1 MSTFPSSPLIVCTS
15 GSFRGEDIFG
25 STATLVDVADP
36 KSGYYLIDGT
46 CSGHIIYL
54 DDTSSHIS
62 CWHDCVAV
70 PVEFI
75 ENLQEVLCAKGI
87 SEEHRRAI
95 ASVFSCIRGGA
106 ASPLRKAAASL
117 LEVVD
122 FGREAD
128 ADKYLESIYG
138 GVAYVGESEN
148 RAAALISLA
157 ATCVEW
163 IGEPDCVDVI
173 LDEAGALLRL
183 GGTSSVSSIAMY
195 AGEVAKVTVLDWE
208 KWRALV
214 TLAAR
219 SVAWASAIIASE
231 DDM

>member
-15 GSFRGEDIFG
+15 GSFRGEDISG
-25 STATLVDVADP
+25 SAATLVDVADP
-36 KSGYYLIDGT
+36 KSGYYLIDGA
-46 CSGHIIYL
+46 CSGHIIYP
-54 DDTSSHIS
+54 DDASSHIS

-75 ENLQEVLCAKGI
+75 ENLQGILCAKGI

-95 ASVFSCIRGGA
+95 SPVFSCIHGGA
-106 ASPLRKAAASL
+106 VSPLRKAAASL

-122 FGREAD
+122 FDREAD

-138 GVAYVGESEN
+138 GVAYVGESEH
-148 RAAALISLA
+148 RATALISLA
-157 ATCVEW
+157 AVCVGW
-163 IGEPDCVDVI
+163 IGEPDCVDDI
-173 LDEAGALLRL
+173 LDEANTFLRL
-183 GGTSSVSSIAMY
+183 GGKSSVSSIAMY
-195 AGEVAKVTVLDWE
+195 AGEVAKAAALDWE
-208 KWRALV
+208 KWRALI

-219 SVAWASAIIASE
+219 SMAWAAAIIASE